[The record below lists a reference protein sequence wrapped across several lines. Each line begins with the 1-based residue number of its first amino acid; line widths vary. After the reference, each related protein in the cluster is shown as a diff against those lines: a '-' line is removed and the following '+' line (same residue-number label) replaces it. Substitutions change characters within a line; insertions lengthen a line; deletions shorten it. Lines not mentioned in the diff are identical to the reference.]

1 MIIKKINNL
10 ALDIQKTP
18 NRYWLNIMQQSKDG
32 TYYWVISGFDYDKE
46 YELYQ
51 LNSIGDRLNDKEINW
66 NDYGELVK
74 LGYEILNSNNKLEK
88 IYNDEIKIIEED
100 NKIEKIDVAWQN
112 VFDEQAQQDFAKM
125 TLEKINELI
134 DAVNSMNRGE

>member
-18 NRYWLNIMQQSKDG
+18 NKYWLNIMQQSKDG

-46 YELYQ
+46 YELYK
-51 LNSIGDRLNDKEINW
+51 LNSIGSRLNDKEINW

-74 LGYEILNSNNKLEK
+74 LGYEILNSNNKL
-88 IYNDEIKIIEED
+88 
-100 NKIEKIDVAWQN
+100 
-112 VFDEQAQQDFAKM
+112 F
-125 TLEKINELI
+125 
-134 DAVNSMNRGE
+134 